1 LNPPS
6 DAAVGRGAPEAAG
19 ARSAAAPPM
28 HAAMSTARDAR
39 TFGG

>member
-6 DAAVGRGAPEAAG
+6 DAEAAG